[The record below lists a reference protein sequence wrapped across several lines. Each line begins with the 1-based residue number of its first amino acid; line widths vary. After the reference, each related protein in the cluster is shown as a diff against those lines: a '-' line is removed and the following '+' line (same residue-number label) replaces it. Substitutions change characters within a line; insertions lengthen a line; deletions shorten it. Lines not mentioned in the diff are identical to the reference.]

1 MRTRHILLCFATSVL
16 IAQPLRQLTDQRG
29 IKLGTSVEPSHF
41 GEALYAD
48 TLAREFSQVEPENV
62 MKFETIHPG
71 PSTYNFGP
79 ADAVVAFA
87 RSHNMA
93 VRGHTLVW
101 HNQLAPWVT
110 SGNYSA
116 TQLSAILHDHINTI
130 AGHYAGQ
137 VFAWDV
143 INEAFNDDGTLRS
156 TIWSDSPGIG
166 ISGTGYLEQAL
177 RWAHEAD
184 PKALLFINDYSAEA
198 VNAKSDGIYK
208 MAQDFVSRGVPL
220 HGIGMQMHF
229 NTHPGSL
236 ASIES
241 NMKRITDLGLQVHIT
256 ELDIRLPIDS
266 SGNATPADFIAQA
279 RVYHDLFALCLKF
292 PLCTSIQSW
301 GFTDKYSWIPGAFP
315 GEGAALEFDAAYQ
328 PKPAYNA
335 IQDALQTSPPVI
347 SGSAVTNA
355 ASYDKS
361 AVAPGEII
369 VLFGATF
376 GTASLSFSQLD
387 ASGRIPSQLS
397 DARLLFDGVPAP
409 IIYTRVGQTS
419 AVVPFSIANHA
430 TTSVEYEYKG
440 VRSNAV
446 TLNVARTQPGLFT
459 LDASGQNSGA
469 ILDASFRVVSQTNP
483 AHIGDVILL
492 YATGTGLTMPSSADG
507 EIDYA
512 PPFPQV
518 SALVSAKVGGVDCP
532 VQYSGGAY
540 GLVAGVAQINIQ
552 IAPGVPAGQQPIS
565 IKVGEA
571 TSQPGVTVWVS
582 R

>member
-1 MRTRHILLCFATSVL
+1 MRLLLYFAASALV
-16 IAQPLRQLTDQRG
+16 AQPLRQLTDQRG

-41 GEALYAD
+41 SEALYTD
-48 TLAREFSQVEPENV
+48 TLAREFSQVEPETV
-62 MKFETIHPG
+62 MKFAPIQPG

-87 RSHNMA
+87 REHNMA

-101 HNQLAPWVT
+101 HNVLPDWVT

-116 TQLSAILHDHINTI
+116 AQLSGILHDHIKTVV
-130 AGHYAGQ
+130 GHYAGQ

-143 INEAFNDDGTLRS
+143 VNEAFNEDGTLRS

-166 ISGTGYLEQAL
+166 IPGTGYLEQAL

-184 PKALLFINDYSAEA
+184 PQALLFINDYYAELL
-198 VNAKSDGIYK
+198 NPKSDGIYR

-220 HGIGMQMHF
+220 HGIGLQMHF
-229 NTHPGSL
+229 NTDPGSL

-241 NMKRITDLGLQVHIT
+241 NIKRITDLGLQVHIT

-266 SGNATPADFIAQA
+266 SGNATAAGFITQAQ
-279 RVYHDLFALCLKF
+279 VYHDLFALCLKF

-301 GFTDKYSWIPGAFP
+301 GFTDKYSWIPEAFP
-315 GEGAALEFDAAYQ
+315 GEGAALEFDSAYQ
-328 PKPAYNA
+328 PKPAYLA
-335 IQDALQTSPPVI
+335 IQNALQTSPPVI
-347 SGSAVTNA
+347 SGGALTNA

-361 AVAPGEII
+361 AVAPGEVV

-376 GTASLSFSQLD
+376 GGASLSFSQPD
-387 ASGRIPSQLS
+387 SSGRIPSQLS

-409 IIYTRVGQTS
+409 MIYTRVGQTS
-419 AVVPFSIANHA
+419 AVVPFSVANHA

-440 VRSNAV
+440 IRSNAV

-459 LDASGQNSGA
+459 LDTSGQNSGA
-469 ILDASFRVVSQTNP
+469 ILDASFRVISQTNP

-492 YATGTGLTMPSSADG
+492 YATGTGLTMPSSVDG
-507 EIDYA
+507 EIRFA

-518 SALVSAKVGGVDCP
+518 SALVSAKIGGVDCP

-540 GLVAGVAQINIQ
+540 GLVTGVTQINVQ
-552 IAPGVPAGQQPIS
+552 LPPGVPAGQQPIS

-571 TSQPGVTVWVS
+571 TSQTGVTVWVT